1 MSGQVKT
8 VWFSDLLRG
17 DGPDESSPYFKL
29 TEEQQETLL
38 RRLGKRC
45 SADTKARLAAALR
58 KPLRDW
64 PGTALVGRLHI
75 EDGHI
80 DYCTG
85 QDQTWEFARLR
96 ETLLRGY

>member
-1 MSGQVKT
+1 MSGQVK
-8 VWFSDLLRG
+8 VIWFSTILCG
-17 DGPDESSPYFKL
+17 KGPDESSPYFKL

-38 RRLGKRC
+38 QRLGKGC

-64 PGTALVGRLHI
+64 PGTVLVGRLYI

-80 DYCTG
+80 NYCVG
-85 QDQTWEFARLR
+85 QDQTWEFAQLR
-96 ETLLRGY
+96 KTLLRGY